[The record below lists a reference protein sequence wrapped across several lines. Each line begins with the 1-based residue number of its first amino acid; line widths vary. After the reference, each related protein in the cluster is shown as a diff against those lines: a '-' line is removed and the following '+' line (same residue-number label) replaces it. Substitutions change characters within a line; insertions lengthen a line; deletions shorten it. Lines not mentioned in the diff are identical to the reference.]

1 LNAPGAVLAARQR
14 IADALLL
21 TPLVPAPALSAEL
34 GAELRIKCESLQ
46 RTGSFKPR
54 GALNKMLQLTAE
66 ERHRGVVCASAGNHA
81 QGVAFAASRVDAPA
95 LVVMPENAPLVKV
108 TSTVAWGAEVVLHGR
123 GFDDAVEHAR
133 RLQAERGL
141 TFVHAFDDEQIV
153 AGQGTIALELLEQ
166 FPELDTVVVP
176 VGGGGLIGGI
186 AETIKAMRPAVRVYG
201 VQTEAA
207 PAVAKD
213 FRGEGP
219 GEQPVASSLADGIAV
234 KRPAALTLDLVRRYV
249 DDVVLV
255 AERAIEDAIF
265 RLLDSQKLLAEGAG
279 AAAFAALVERRLPV
293 AGRRVAV
300 LLSGGNID
308 LNLLSRIVERSLVRR
323 HRLARLRLTIPDRP
337 GALAGALATVA
348 GCGANVLDIEHE
360 RFFTDAAA
368 WETEAVLTLETRDE
382 QQVAGLLAALQ
393 VAGYSRVA
401 RLDASG
407 EPEAAMVA
415 RRLAR

>member
-1 LNAPGAVLAARQR
+1 MNPPPAVLAARRR
-14 IADALLL
+14 IADVLQV

-34 GAELRIKCESLQ
+34 GAEVRIKCESLQ

-54 GALNKMLQLTAE
+54 GALNKMLQLSAD
-66 ERHRGVVCASAGNHA
+66 ERRRGVVCASAGNHA

-108 TSTVAWGAEVVLHGR
+108 TATAAWGAEVVLHGH
-123 GFDDAVEHAR
+123 GFDDAVDHAR

-153 AGQGTIALELLEQ
+153 AGQATIALELLEQ

-176 VGGGGLIGGI
+176 IGGGGLIGGV
-186 AETIKAMRPAVRVYG
+186 AETLKTLRPEVRVYG

-207 PAVAKD
+207 PAVARA
-213 FRGEGP
+213 FRADDATVGEHA
-219 GEQPVASSLADGIAV
+219 VSSSLADGIAV
-234 KRPAALTLDLVRRYV
+234 KRPAALTLDLTRRFV

-255 AERAIEDAIF
+255 PERAIEDAIF

-279 AAAFAALVERRLPV
+279 AAAFAALVERLVPV

-300 LLSGGNID
+300 MLSGGNID

-348 GCGANVLDIEHE
+348 RCGANVLDIEHE
-360 RFFTDAAA
+360 RFFTEAAA
-368 WETEAVLTLETRDE
+368 WETEVVVTLETRDAH
-382 QQVAGLLAALQ
+382 QVAQLVAALRE
-393 VAGYSRVA
+393 AGYGRLE
-401 RLDASG
+401 RLDASVDPPTG
-407 EPEAAMVA
+407 
-415 RRLAR
+415 

>member
-1 LNAPGAVLAARQR
+1 VSPPAAVLAARRR
-14 IADALLL
+14 IADALLV

-34 GAELRIKCESLQ
+34 GAEVRIKCESLQ

-54 GALNKMLQLTAE
+54 GALNKILQLTAE
-66 ERHRGVVCASAGNHA
+66 ERRRGVVCASAGNHA

-108 TSTVAWGAEVVLHGR
+108 TATAAWGAEVVLHGH

-141 TFVHAFDDEQIV
+141 TFVHAFDDAQIV
-153 AGQGTIALELLEQ
+153 AGQGTIGLELLEQ

-176 VGGGGLIGGI
+176 IGGGGLIGGI
-186 AETIKAMRPAVRVYG
+186 AETLKAMHPAVRVYG

-207 PAVAKD
+207 PAVARA
-213 FRGEGP
+213 FRAEGVA
-219 GEQPVASSLADGIAV
+219 EQPAGSSLADGIAV

-249 DDVVLV
+249 DDVVV
-255 AERAIEDAIF
+255 VPERAIEDAIF

-279 AAAFAALVERRLPV
+279 ATAFAALVERRLPV
-293 AGRRVAV
+293 AGRRVVV

-308 LNLLSRIVERSLVRR
+308 LNLLSRLVERSLVRR

-348 GCGANVLDIEHE
+348 RCGANVLDIEHE

-368 WETEAVLTLETRDE
+368 WETEVVLTLETRDA
-382 QQVAGLLAALQ
+382 QQVGQLVGALRQ
-393 VAGYSRVA
+393 AGYPRLE
-401 RLDASG
+401 RLDAG
-407 EPEAAMVA
+407 ETPAG
-415 RRLAR
+415 